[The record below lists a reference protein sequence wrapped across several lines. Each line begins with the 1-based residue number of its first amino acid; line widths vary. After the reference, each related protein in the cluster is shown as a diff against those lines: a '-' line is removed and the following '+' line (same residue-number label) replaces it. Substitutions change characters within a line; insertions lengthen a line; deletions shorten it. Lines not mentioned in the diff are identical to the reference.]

1 MAVLTL
7 GDPQKNLRVW
17 MDIDIGLL
25 VEVCVWQLKKMKKKK
40 KKVMKERIVGNET
53 ETSSGD
59 RLNYL
64 VVWDEGME

>member
-1 MAVLTL
+1 MAIE
-7 GDPQKNLRVW
+7 KK
-17 MDIDIGLL
+17 
-25 VEVCVWQLKKMKKKK
+25 KKMK

-64 VVWDEGME
+64 VVWNEGME